1 MNSIGQGVANENGKS
16 NASVFLEISLVIV
29 FVSIIIFSAF
39 ILLG

>member
-1 MNSIGQGVANENGKS
+1 MNSIGQGVADETGRS
-16 NASVFLEISLVIV
+16 NVSAFLEISLVIV